1 MVKKLRG
8 KFIRIAMLA
17 VISVTV
23 VLSLIINVANFI
35 SVNTGLTETLEMIC
49 ENRGTIPPMPRGDHP
64 FGDKKPDGKF
74 SPETPY
80 ATRYFVL
87 RYSADG
93 TLLAADLKNIAAVTE
108 EDTDP
113 YLKTALRHG
122 VGYGFTGDY
131 KYRVLQDESGEYMA
145 VFLDCSRE
153 VSAITKI
160 ALLSLFSTV
169 FCVGVVYVAVLL
181 FSRRAIDPVVKA
193 SERQKQFITDASH
206 ELKTPITVIS
216 TSLKLLEMETGEQK
230 WINKAKGQTDK
241 LTALVNDLVTL
252 SRMDEE
258 QSPLHMQDF
267 PVSDAVSETAESFRA
282 LAADRGHALEIAVA
296 SAVTYRGDE
305 YAVRQLCSI
314 LLDNA
319 CKYTAADAP
328 IRFTLEKGK
337 KGIVIRTENA
347 CDNISEQDTKMLFDR
362 FYRADPSRNAATG
375 GFGIGLSIARSIAEG
390 HGGSIKA
397 EKSGDDLIITAALH

>member
-17 VISVTV
+17 AISVTV

-35 SVNTGLTETLEMIC
+35 SVNTGLTETLEIIC
-49 ENRGTIPPMPRGDHP
+49 KNRGTIPPMPRGGHP
-64 FGDKKPDGKF
+64 FGDKKPDRKF

-93 TLLAADLKNIAAVTE
+93 TL
-108 EDTDP
+108 
-113 YLKTALRHG
+113 RHG

-131 KYRVLQDESGEYMA
+131 KYRVLQDENGEYMA

-153 VSAITKI
+153 VSVITKI

-169 FCVGVVYVAVLL
+169 FCDGVVYVAVLL
-181 FSRRAIDPVVKA
+181 FSRKAIDPVVKA

-230 WINKAKGQTDK
+230 WIDKAKGQTDK

-267 PVSDAVSETAESFRA
+267 PVSDAVLKTAESFRA
-282 LAADRGHALEIAVA
+282 LAADRGHAFEIAVA
-296 SAVTYRGDE
+296 PAVTYRGDE

>member
-1 MVKKLRG
+1 MAALG
-8 KFIRIAMLA
+8 
-17 VISVTV
+17 ISRSSGLFD
-23 VLSLIINVANFI
+23 LSSKV
-35 SVNTGLTETLEMIC
+35 G
-49 ENRGTIPPMPRGDHP
+49 R
-64 FGDKKPDGKF
+64 
-74 SPETPY
+74 PY
-80 ATRYFVL
+80 AMFFTCALYLTIGPFFAIPRCATVSFTVGL
-87 RYSADG
+87 EQLLPESANVQLY
-93 TLLAADLKNIAAVTE
+93 LL
-108 EDTDP
+108 
-113 YLKTALRHG
+113 
-122 VGYGFTGDY
+122 
-131 KYRVLQDESGEYMA
+131 
-145 VFLDCSRE
+145 
-153 VSAITKI
+153 
-160 ALLSLFSTV
+160 LFSV
-169 FCVGVVYVAVLL
+169 LFFVAVLL

-296 SAVTYRGDE
+296 PAVTYRGDE

>member
-1 MVKKLRG
+1 M
-8 KFIRIAMLA
+8 
-17 VISVTV
+17 
-23 VLSLIINVANFI
+23 
-35 SVNTGLTETLEMIC
+35 
-49 ENRGTIPPMPRGDHP
+49 
-64 FGDKKPDGKF
+64 
-74 SPETPY
+74 
-80 ATRYFVL
+80 
-87 RYSADG
+87 
-93 TLLAADLKNIAAVTE
+93 
-108 EDTDP
+108 
-113 YLKTALRHG
+113 
-122 VGYGFTGDY
+122 GYGFTGNY

-296 SAVTYRGDE
+296 PAVTYRGDE
-305 YAVRQLCSI
+305 YAVRQLCSKI
-314 LLDNA
+314 
-319 CKYTAADAP
+319 
-328 IRFTLEKGK
+328 G
-337 KGIVIRTENA
+337 
-347 CDNISEQDTKMLFDR
+347 
-362 FYRADPSRNAATG
+362 RA
-375 GFGIGLSIARSIAEG
+375 
-390 HGGSIKA
+390 HV
-397 EKSGDDLIITAALH
+397 

>member
-17 VISVTV
+17 VVSVTV

-49 ENRGTIPPMPRGDHP
+49 ENRGTIPPMPRNDPP
-64 FGDKKPDGKF
+64 FGGKRPGRRF

-93 TLLAADLKNIAAVTE
+93 TLTAADLKNIAAVTDA
-108 EDTDP
+108 DTAP
-113 YLKTALRHG
+113 YLKAALRHG
-122 VGYGFTGDY
+122 EGYGFTSDY
-131 KYRVLQDESGEYMA
+131 KYRVLQNDNGEYMA

-153 VSAITKI
+153 ISAVTKI

-181 FSRRAIDPVVKA
+181 FSRRAIDPVVRA
-193 SERQKQFITDASH
+193 TERQKQFITDASH

-216 TSLKLLEMETGEQK
+216 TSLKLLEMETGKQK
-230 WINKAKGQTDK
+230 WIDKARGQTEK

-258 QSPLHMQDF
+258 QSPLHLQDF
-267 PVSDAVSETAESFRA
+267 PVSDAVLETAESFRT
-282 LAADRGHALEIAVA
+282 LAADRGHTLDISVA
-296 SAVTYRGDE
+296 PAVTYCGDE
-305 YAVRQLCSI
+305 CAVRQLCSI

-328 IRFTLEKGK
+328 TRFTLTRDK
-337 KGIVIRTENA
+337 KGIVIRTQNA
-347 CDNISEQDTKMLFDR
+347 CDNLSEQDTKLLFDR
-362 FYRADPSRNAATG
+362 FYRADPSRNAVTG

-397 EKSGDDLIITAALH
+397 EKSGDDLIITAVLH